1 MVSICFIYE
10 AEPEGSD
17 NSWKFSVDQ
26 QGERY
31 VCPLSY

>member
-26 QGERY
+26 QGKGMY
-31 VCPLSY
+31 AP